1 MSQVAIH
8 GFARSGFEAVRDAFA
23 DNFSRRHEL
32 GAACCIYKDGEKV
45 VDLWGGIRNRTTGE
59 P

>member
-8 GFARSGFEAVRDAFA
+8 GFARAGFEAVREAFA

-32 GAACCIYKDGEKV
+32 GAACCYLPARGE
-45 VDLWGGIRNRTTGE
+45 GGRPVERDSEQGNR
-59 P
+59 